1 MSLTDPIADMLTRIR
16 NANMALHEKVD
27 VPSSRLKVEIARVLK
42 EEGFIKAYKVID
54 DKKQGVLRVYLKY
67 GSGNERAIAGLR
79 RASRPGLR
87 VYTKGRNAP
96 QVRSGAGVAI
106 LSTPKGVL
114 TDRAAREEG
123 VGGEILCYVW

>member
-27 VPSSRLKVEIARVLK
+27 VPSSRLRVEIARVLK

-67 GSGNERAIAGLR
+67 GPGNERVIAGLR

-87 VYTKGRNAP
+87 VYTKARNAP
-96 QVRSGAGVAI
+96 KVRSGI
-106 LSTPKGVL
+106 PF
-114 TDRAAREEG
+114 RYRR
-123 VGGEILCYVW
+123 II